1 MFSLMKQVFIVFLSF
16 SSSLTFSQTKF
27 LSLNDELCMVIPTLV
42 DLNPVEVKFYAF
54 IISLDKC
61 TGSCNVLSPKNMCS
75 KRN

>member
-16 SSSLTFSQTKF
+16 SSSLTFSQIKC

-61 TGSCNVLSPKNMCS
+61 TGSCNVLSLKNMCS